1 VSPKWEFSYFEI
13 IKRKHKLSKIN
24 LHGIFPPI
32 PTPFIKGAVAYD
44 ELAANIER
52 WSKTGLKGL
61 VAMGSNGEYV
71 YLSAEEKRKFVAKV
85 VEMTPGDM
93 QVIAG
98 TGCESTKETIDLTR
112 DCADLGAH
120 AALVVSPH
128 YYGGRMNEAALHAYF
143 TTVADHSP
151 IPILLYNV
159 PKFTHINMPAGLVA
173 QLSRHPNIAGIKDST
188 GNVIQL
194 GEMANHVDA
203 DFNLLV
209 GTAGALFGALTLGC
223 VGGVLALANVA
234 PQICVRIYQLVQEGN
249 FEEAKKLQLKMI
261 PVNQAVTA
269 AYGVP
274 GLKAALDMLGY
285 FGGDPRPPLLPS
297 SEKEKSEI
305 REILAKADLLEA

>member
-1 VSPKWEFSYFEI
+1 MSQ
-13 IKRKHKLSKIN
+13 IN

-32 PTPFIKGAVAYD
+32 PTPFIKDDVAYD
-44 ELAANIER
+44 ELAANIDK

-85 VEMTPGDM
+85 VELTPDHM

-112 DCADLGAH
+112 DCADIGAH

-128 YYGGRMNEAALHAYF
+128 YYSGRMNESALHAYF

-159 PKFTHINMPAGLVA
+159 PKFTHITMTAGLVA

-194 GEMANHVDA
+194 GEIANLVSA

-249 FEEAKKLQLKMI
+249 FEEAKNLQLKMI

-269 AYGVP
+269 TYGVP
-274 GLKAALDMLGY
+274 GLKAAMDMLGY
-285 FGGDPRPPLLPS
+285 FGGDPRPPLLSS

-305 REILAKADLLEA
+305 REILIKADMLDS